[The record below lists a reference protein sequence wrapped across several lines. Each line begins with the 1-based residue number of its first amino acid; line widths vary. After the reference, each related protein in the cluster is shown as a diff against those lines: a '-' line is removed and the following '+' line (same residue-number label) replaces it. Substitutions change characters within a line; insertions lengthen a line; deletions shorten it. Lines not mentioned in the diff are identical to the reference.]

1 MLVPFPQFF
10 PLVFVKI
17 ILGSLAWKINELIQ
31 NFIFPTFPKF
41 EREERERE
49 RKSKTTKKKE
59 NWWIANFQQRNLL
72 FLVSTSSI

>member
-31 NFIFPTFPKF
+31 NFIFPTFSKF

-49 RKSKTTKKKE
+49 SQKQQRKKKIDE
-59 NWWIANFQQRNLL
+59 
-72 FLVSTSSI
+72 

>member
-41 EREERERE
+41 EKEERERE
-49 RKSKTTKKKE
+49 KVKNNKEKRKLMNS
-59 NWWIANFQQRNLL
+59 
-72 FLVSTSSI
+72 